1 MDFSS
6 AMKRFFTITAAIG
19 WAMFVA
25 LMPNEAFAEK
35 RVALVVGN
43 SSYSAVPQ
51 LPNPARDA
59 TSVAKMFK
67 DAGFET
73 VETYLDVGNLD
84 FKRAIRK
91 FEDTAVDADIA
102 VLFYAG
108 HGIEIGGTNYLI
120 PIDAKLA
127 SDRDA
132 PDEAIPLD
140 RLVLSADGA
149 KKLRVIILDACRD
162 NPYAGKMRR
171 ESRAALRAVSS
182 GLGKVEPSSTDTL
195 IAYAAKAGSTAEDGE
210 RDHSPFTA
218 ALLKNLTVPGLD
230 LRLAFGRVK
239 DEVMKATNGRQE
251 PFVYGSLGG
260 GNYSLV
266 PAPVE
271 TTGATNPAAADV
283 KADYQLVEKIG
294 SRKAWEVFL
303 STHASGFYADL
314 AREQLKKFPERQSP
328 IVPVSIQPE
337 PQAEPNRGPSTR
349 ELVDWERVKD
359 SGDIAALKSFI
370 KRYPDSTLSVN
381 AQGKVDVLE
390 QALREREA
398 AARAA
403 REEAERQ
410 RKEAEAQK
418 RREDEERRAAAAEA
432 AQKAKAA
439 EAQRRAEEARLKAQ
453 EAARNKAAADA
464 EKLRLESE
472 RIAREAEAERKK
484 AEAAAAQEAV
494 CKTESA
500 LFDAIVEKG
509 SESGNID
516 ALKRFSKDTTCERL
530 KPQVVAKLD
539 AWTSNTPDLIKSAQ
553 TQLARINCYSGTAT
567 GQMTDA
573 TRASLVRYL
582 GIKKRPTADTKVTEA
597 LVQELGKQAALTCPT
612 ICPAGQVAQG
622 ATCVAKAPPPK
633 PAPKVARR
641 ERERDEPRHETRRR
655 EPARPQQ
662 QAQRPQQ
669 SQRQQASNY
678 GGGGGGARPGAATMI
693 GVGF

>member
-1 MDFSS
+1 
-6 AMKRFFTITAAIG
+6 MKRFLTIAAAIG
-19 WAMFVA
+19 WATLLAFT
-25 LMPNEAFAEK
+25 PSKAFAEK

-43 SSYSAVPQ
+43 SSYSAVPT
-51 LPNPARDA
+51 LPNPSRDA
-59 TSVAKMFK
+59 NAVAKLFR

-91 FEDTAVDADIA
+91 FEDTAMDADVA

-108 HGIEIGGTNYLI
+108 HGIEIGGTNYLV

-162 NPYAGKMRR
+162 NPFAGKMRR

-182 GLGKVEPSSTDTL
+182 GLSKVEPSSTDTL

-218 ALLKNLTVPGLD
+218 ALLKHLTVPGLD

-239 DEVMKATNGRQE
+239 DEVMKSTNGRQE

-266 PAPVE
+266 PAPVDIK
-271 TTGATNPAAADV
+271 GGSNPAAADV

-303 STHASGFYADL
+303 STHTSGFYSDL
-314 AREQLKKFPERQSP
+314 AREQLKKFPEQGSP
-328 IVPVSIQPE
+328 IIPASIQPAPQPIE
-337 PQAEPNRGPSTR
+337 PSRGPSTR
-349 ELVDWERVKD
+349 ELLDWERVKD
-359 SGDIAALKSFI
+359 SGDINALKSFI

-390 QALREREA
+390 QAQREREA

-403 REEAERQ
+403 REETERQ
-410 RKEAEAQK
+410 RREVEAQK
-418 RREDEERRAAAAEA
+418 RREDEERKAAAAGA
-432 AQKAKAA
+432 AQKAKAEDA
-439 EAQRRAEEARLKAQ
+439 ARRAEEARLKAE
-453 EAARNKAAADA
+453 EASKNKAAAEA
-464 EKLRLESE
+464 EKLRLESD
-472 RIAREAEAERKK
+472 RIAREAEAEKKK
-484 AEAAAAQEAV
+484 AEVAAAQESI

-500 LFDAIVEKG
+500 LFDAIVAKG
-509 SESGNID
+509 NESGNID
-516 ALKRFSKDTTCERL
+516 ALKRFSTTNTCERL
-530 KPQVVAKLD
+530 KPQVVARLD
-539 AWTSNTPDLIKSAQ
+539 TWTANTPELIKSAQ

-567 GQMTDA
+567 GQMNDA

-582 GIKKRPTADTKVTEA
+582 NVKKRPTGDTNVTEG
-597 LVQELGKQAALTCPT
+597 LVSELGKQAALTCPT
-612 ICPAGQVAQG
+612 ICPANQVAQG

-633 PAPKVARR
+633 PAPKVAKRTR
-641 ERERDEPRHETRRR
+641 EEPRRETRRQEQPR
-655 EPARPQQ
+655 QQ
-662 QAQRPQQ
+662 
-669 SQRQQASNY
+669 QRQQASNS
-678 GGGGGGARPGAATMI
+678 GGGGGGGGGGRAATMI

>member
-1 MDFSS
+1 
-6 AMKRFFTITAAIG
+6 MKRFLTIAAAIG
-19 WAMFVA
+19 WAMFLA
-25 LMPNEAFAEK
+25 LMPNPALADR

-43 SSYSAVPQ
+43 SNYSAVPT
-51 LPNPARDA
+51 LPNPSRDA
-59 TSVAKMFK
+59 TAVAKMFR

-91 FEDTAVDADIA
+91 FEDTAVDADVA
-102 VLFYAG
+102 VLYYAG
-108 HGIEIGGTNYLI
+108 HGIEIGGTNYLV

-149 KKLRVIILDACRD
+149 KKLRVVILDACRD

-171 ESRAALRAVSS
+171 ESRAALRVVSS

-218 ALLKNLTVPGLD
+218 ALLKHLTVPGLD

-239 DEVMKATNGRQE
+239 DEVMKSTNNRQE

-266 PAPVE
+266 PAAVDPK
-271 TTGATNPAAADV
+271 GATSAVTADV

-303 STHASGFYADL
+303 STHTSGFYADL
-314 AREQLKKFPERQSP
+314 AREQLKKFPDSSGQP
-328 IVPVSIQPE
+328 QLVPVSIPVPQ

-349 ELVDWERVKD
+349 ELLDWERVKD
-359 SGDIAALKSFI
+359 SADVNALKSFI
-370 KRYPDSTLSVN
+370 KRYPDSTLAVN
-381 AQGKVDVLE
+381 AQGKIDVLE
-390 QALREREA
+390 QGQREREA
-398 AARAA
+398 TQRAA

-418 RREDEERRAAAAEA
+418 QREAEERRAAAAQE

-439 EAQRRAEEARLKAQ
+439 EAERRAEEARRKADD
-453 EAARNKAAADA
+453 AAKNQAAAEA

-472 RIAREAEAERKK
+472 RVGREAEAERKK
-484 AEAAAAQEAV
+484 AEVSAAQESI

-500 LFDAIVEKG
+500 LFDAIAAKG
-509 SESGNID
+509 NEAGNID
-516 ALKRFSKDTTCERL
+516 ALKRFSRDNSCERL
-530 KPQVVAKLD
+530 KPQVTAKLD
-539 AWTSNTPDLIKSAQ
+539 AWTANTPELIKSAQ
-553 TQLARINCYSGTAT
+553 TQLARINCYSGGVT
-567 GQMTDA
+567 GQMNDT

-582 GIKKRPTADTKVTEA
+582 GVKKRPTSDTKVTEE
-597 LVQELGKQAALTCPT
+597 LVSELGKQAALTCPT

-622 ATCVAKAPPPK
+622 ATCVAKAPPP
-633 PAPKVARR
+633 RR
-641 ERERDEPRHETRRR
+641 EPPPRTAKREEPRRETRREEPRR
-655 EPARPQQ
+655 EQRQQPQQ
-662 QAQRPQQ
+662 QQQ
-669 SQRQQASNY
+669 QQRQQASSS
-678 GGGGGGARPGAATMI
+678 RPAGATMI

>member
-1 MDFSS
+1 
-6 AMKRFFTITAAIG
+6 MKRFLTIAAAIG
-19 WAMFVA
+19 WAIFLA
-25 LMPNEAFAEK
+25 LMPNEALADR

-43 SSYSAVPQ
+43 SNYSAVPT
-51 LPNPARDA
+51 LPNPSRDA
-59 TSVAKMFK
+59 TAVAKMFR

-91 FEDTAVDADIA
+91 FEDTAVDADVA
-102 VLFYAG
+102 VLYYAG
-108 HGIEIGGTNYLI
+108 HGIEIGGTNYLV

-132 PDEAIPLD
+132 ADEAIPLD

-149 KKLRVIILDACRD
+149 KKLRVVILDACRD

-218 ALLKNLTVPGLD
+218 ALLKHLTVPGLD

-239 DEVMKATNGRQE
+239 DEVMKATNNRQE

-266 PAPVE
+266 PVV
-271 TTGATNPAAADV
+271 TDQKGATSAVTADV

-303 STHASGFYADL
+303 STHTSGFYHDL
-314 AREQLKKFPERQSP
+314 AREQLKKFPEASP
-328 IVPVSIQPE
+328 LQKMQDSAPQLVPVSIPNQP
-337 PQAEPNRGPSTR
+337 ADPNRGPTTR
-349 ELVDWERVKD
+349 ELIDWERVKD
-359 SGDIAALKSFI
+359 SADVNALKNFI
-370 KRYPDSTLSVN
+370 KRYPDSPLSVN
-381 AQGKVDVLE
+381 AQGKIDVLE
-390 QALREREA
+390 QAQREREA
-398 AARAA
+398 AQRAA
-403 REEAERQ
+403 RDEVERQ
-410 RKEAEAQK
+410 RREAEAQK
-418 RREDEERRAAAAEA
+418 RREEEERRATAAQE
-432 AQKAKAA
+432 AQKAKVVDA
-439 EAQRRAEEARLKAQ
+439 ERRAEEAKRKA
-453 EAARNKAAADA
+453 EDAAKNQAAAQA

-472 RIAREAEAERKK
+472 RVAREAEAERKK
-484 AEAAAAQEAV
+484 AEVAAAQESI

-500 LFDAIVEKG
+500 LFDAIAAKG
-509 SESGNID
+509 SEPANID
-516 ALKRFSKDTTCERL
+516 ALKRFAKDTTCERL
-530 KPQVVAKLD
+530 KPQVTARLD
-539 AWTSNTPDLIKSAQ
+539 SWTANTPELIKSAQ

-567 GQMTDA
+567 GQMNDA
-573 TRASLVRYL
+573 TRASVVRYL
-582 GIKKRPTADTKVTEA
+582 GVKKRPTSDTKVTEE
-597 LVQELGKQAALTCPT
+597 LVSELGKQAALTCPT

-622 ATCVAKAPPPK
+622 ATCVAKAPPP
-633 PAPKVARR
+633 RR
-641 ERERDEPRHETRRR
+641 EPPPRTAKREEPRRETRREEPRR
-655 EPARPQQ
+655 EQRQQPQQ
-662 QAQRPQQ
+662 QQPQQ
-669 SQRQQASNY
+669 QRQQASSNN
-678 GGGGGGARPGAATMI
+678 GGRAAGATMI

>member
-1 MDFSS
+1 
-6 AMKRFFTITAAIG
+6 MKRFLTIAAAIG
-19 WAMFVA
+19 SAMFLA
-25 LMPNEAFAEK
+25 LMPNEALADR

-43 SSYSAVPQ
+43 SNYSAVPA
-51 LPNPARDA
+51 LPNPSRDA
-59 TSVAKMFK
+59 NAVAKMFR

-73 VETYLDVGNLD
+73 IETYLDVGNLD

-91 FEDTAVDADIA
+91 FEDTAVDADVA
-102 VLFYAG
+102 VLYYAG

-218 ALLKNLTVPGLD
+218 ALLKHLTVPGLD

-239 DEVMKATNGRQE
+239 DEVMKATNNRQE

-266 PAPVE
+266 PAATDPK
-271 TTGATNPAAADV
+271 GATNAATADV

-303 STHASGFYADL
+303 STHTSGFYADL
-314 AREQLKKFPERQSP
+314 AREQLKRFPDSSGQP
-328 IVPVSIQPE
+328 QLVPVSIPVPQE
-337 PQAEPNRGPSTR
+337 PSRGPSTR
-349 ELVDWERVKD
+349 ELLDWDRVKD
-359 SGDIAALKSFI
+359 SADVNALKSFI
-370 KRYPDSTLSVN
+370 KRYPDSTLAVN
-381 AQGKVDVLE
+381 AQGKIDVLE
-390 QALREREA
+390 QAQREREA
-398 AARAA
+398 AQRAA
-403 REEAERQ
+403 RDEVERQ
-410 RKEAEAQK
+410 RKEADAQK
-418 RREDEERRAAAAEA
+418 RREEEERRAATAQE

-439 EAQRRAEEARLKAQ
+439 DAERRAEEARRKA
-453 EAARNKAAADA
+453 EDAAKNQAAAQA

-484 AEAAAAQEAV
+484 AETAAAQESI

-500 LFDAIVEKG
+500 LFDAIAAKG
-509 SESGNID
+509 SEPGNID
-516 ALKRFSKDTTCERL
+516 ALKRFAKDTTCERL
-530 KPQVVAKLD
+530 KPQVTARLD
-539 AWTSNTPDLIKSAQ
+539 TWTANTPELIKSAQ
-553 TQLARINCYSGTAT
+553 TQLARINCYSGTAN
-567 GQMTDA
+567 GQMNDA

-582 GIKKRPTADTKVTEA
+582 GVKKRPTSDTKVTED
-597 LVQELGKQAALTCPT
+597 LVSELGKQAALTCPT
-612 ICPAGQVAQG
+612 ICPASQVAQG
-622 ATCVAKAPPPK
+622 ATCVAKAPPP
-633 PAPKVARR
+633 RR
-641 ERERDEPRHETRRR
+641 EPPPRTAKREEPRRETRREEPRR
-655 EPARPQQ
+655 EQRQQPQQ
-662 QAQRPQQ
+662 
-669 SQRQQASNY
+669 QRQQASS
-678 GGGGGGARPGAATMI
+678 GGGGGGRAAGATMI

>member
-1 MDFSS
+1 
-6 AMKRFFTITAAIG
+6 MKRFLTIAAAIG
-19 WAMFVA
+19 SAMFLA
-25 LMPNEAFAEK
+25 LMPNEALADR

-43 SSYSAVPQ
+43 SSYSAVPT
-51 LPNPARDA
+51 LPNPTRDA
-59 TSVAKMFK
+59 TAVAKLFR

-91 FEDTAVDADIA
+91 FEDTAVDADVA
-102 VLFYAG
+102 VLYYAG
-108 HGIEIGGTNYLI
+108 HGIEIGGTNYLV

-149 KKLRVIILDACRD
+149 KKLRVVILDACRD

-218 ALLKNLTVPGLD
+218 ALLKHLTVPGLD

-239 DEVMKATNGRQE
+239 DEVMKATNNRQE

-266 PAPVE
+266 PV
-271 TTGATNPAAADV
+271 TTDQKGATTAAGADV

-303 STHASGFYADL
+303 STHTSGFYADL
-314 AREQLKKFPERQSP
+314 AREQLKKFPDSSGQP
-328 IVPVSIQPE
+328 QLVPVSIPVPQE
-337 PQAEPNRGPSTR
+337 PSRGPSTR
-349 ELVDWERVKD
+349 ELLDWDRVKD
-359 SGDIAALKSFI
+359 SADVNALKSFI
-370 KRYPDSTLSVN
+370 KRYPDSTLAVN
-381 AQGKVDVLE
+381 AQGKIDVLE
-390 QALREREA
+390 QAQRERDA
-398 AARAA
+398 AQRAA
-403 REEAERQ
+403 RDEVERQ

-418 RREDEERRAAAAEA
+418 RREEEERRATAAQE

-439 EAQRRAEEARLKAQ
+439 DAERRAEEAKRKAE
-453 EAARNKAAADA
+453 EAAKNQAAAQA

-484 AEAAAAQEAV
+484 VETAAAQESI

-500 LFDAIVEKG
+500 LFDAIAAKG
-509 SESGNID
+509 SEPGNVD
-516 ALKRFSKDTTCERL
+516 ALKRFAKDTTCERL
-530 KPQVVAKLD
+530 KPQVTAKLD
-539 AWTSNTPDLIKSAQ
+539 SWTANTPELIKSAQ

-567 GQMTDA
+567 GQMSDA

-582 GIKKRPTADTKVTEA
+582 GVKKRPTSDTKVTEE
-597 LVQELGKQAALTCPT
+597 LVSELGKQAALTCPT
-612 ICPAGQVAQG
+612 ICPASQVAQG
-622 ATCVAKAPPPK
+622 ATCVAKAPPP
-633 PAPKVARR
+633 RR
-641 ERERDEPRHETRRR
+641 EPPPRTAKREEPRRETRREEPRR
-655 EPARPQQ
+655 EQRQQPQQ
-662 QAQRPQQ
+662 Q
-669 SQRQQASNY
+669 QRQQASSNN
-678 GGGGGGARPGAATMI
+678 GGGGGGRAGGMTMI

>member
-1 MDFSS
+1 
-6 AMKRFFTITAAIG
+6 MKRFFTIAAAIG
-19 WAMFVA
+19 WAMFLA
-25 LMPNEAFAEK
+25 LMPNEALAER

-43 SSYSAVPQ
+43 SNYSAVPQ
-51 LPNPARDA
+51 LPNPSRDA
-59 TSVAKMFK
+59 NAVAKMFK
-67 DAGFET
+67 AAGFET
-73 VETYLDVGNLD
+73 TETYLDVGNLD

-91 FEDTAVDADIA
+91 FEDTANEADIA
-102 VLFYAG
+102 VLYYAG
-108 HGIEIGGTNYLI
+108 HGIEIGGINYLV
-120 PIDAKLA
+120 PVDAKLA

-218 ALLKNLTVPGLD
+218 ALLKHLTVPGLD

-260 GNYSLV
+260 GNYALV
-266 PAPVE
+266 PAPAEVK
-271 TTGATNPAAADV
+271 GATNAAAADV
-283 KADYQLVEKIG
+283 KADYELVEKIG

-303 STHASGFYADL
+303 STHKTGFYSDL
-314 AREQLKKFPERQSP
+314 AREQIKKFPEVASLGTSV
-328 IVPVSIQPE
+328 VPAPE
-337 PQAEPNRGPSTR
+337 PSRGPSTR
-349 ELVDWERVKD
+349 ELLDWEKVKD
-359 SGDIAALKSFI
+359 SADINALKSFI
-370 KRYPDSTLSVN
+370 KRYPESTLAVN
-381 AQGKVDVLE
+381 AQGKIDVLE

-403 REEAERQ
+403 REEVERQ
-410 RKEAEAQK
+410 RKETEAQK
-418 RREDEERRAAAAEA
+418 KREDDERRAAAAEA
-432 AQKAKAA
+432 AQKAKAVEA
-439 EAQRRAEEARLKAQ
+439 ERRAEEARRKA
-453 EAARNKAAADA
+453 EEGARNKAAAEA

-484 AEAAAAQEAV
+484 AEAQAAQESI

-500 LFDAIVEKG
+500 LFDAIVAKG
-509 SESGNID
+509 SDSANLEG
-516 ALKRFSKDTTCERL
+516 LKRFAKETSCERL
-530 KPQVVAKLD
+530 KPQVAAKLD
-539 AWTSNTPDLIKSAQ
+539 SWTANTPALIKSAQ
-553 TQLARINCYSGTAT
+553 TQLARINCYAGSVT
-567 GQMTDA
+567 GEMNDA

-582 GIKKRPTADTKVTEA
+582 NVKKRPSSDLKVTED
-597 LVQELGKQAALTCPT
+597 LVAELGKQAALTCPT
-612 ICPAGQVAQG
+612 ICPAGQTVQG
-622 ATCVAKAPPPK
+622 ATCVAARPAPP
-633 PAPKVARR
+633 APTKAARR
-641 ERERDEPRHETRRR
+641 EEPRRETRRR
-655 EPARPQQ
+655 EEPPRQQQPQQ
-662 QAQRPQQ
+662 PQPQ
-669 SQRQQASNY
+669 PQRQQASS
-678 GGGGGGARPGAATMI
+678 GGAGRAATMI

>member
-1 MDFSS
+1 
-6 AMKRFFTITAAIG
+6 MKRLLTIAAAIG
-19 WAMFVA
+19 WTTLVA
-25 LMPNEAFAEK
+25 LMPDEALAER

-43 SSYSAVPQ
+43 SNYAAVPQ
-51 LPNPARDA
+51 LPNPSRDA
-59 TSVAKMFK
+59 NAVAKMFK
-67 DAGFET
+67 DAGFHTIET
-73 VETYLDVGNLD
+73 HLDVGNLD

-91 FEDTAVDADIA
+91 FEDTAMEADIA
-102 VLFYAG
+102 VLYYAG

-195 IAYAAKAGSTAEDGE
+195 IAYAAKAGSTAEDGD

-218 ALLKNLTVPGLD
+218 ALLKHLTVPGLD

-266 PAPVE
+266 AAPAEVKGV
-271 TTGATNPAAADV
+271 THAAAAADV
-283 KADYQLVEKIG
+283 KADYELVEKIG

-303 STHASGFYADL
+303 STHKTGFYSDL
-314 AREQLKKFPERQSP
+314 AREQLKKFPEVASLGP
-328 IVPVSIQPE
+328 AAVPPPE
-337 PQAEPNRGPSTR
+337 PSRGPSTR
-349 ELVDWERVKD
+349 ELLDWERVKD
-359 SGDIAALKSFI
+359 SADINALKGFI
-370 KRYPDSTLSVN
+370 RRHPDSTLAVN
-381 AQGKVDVLE
+381 AQGKIDMLE
-390 QALREREA
+390 QAAREREA

-418 RREDEERRAAAAEA
+418 KREDEERRAAAAEA

-439 EAQRRAEEARLKAQ
+439 EAERRAEEARRKAE
-453 EAARNKAAADA
+453 EAAKNKAAAEA

-472 RIAREAEAERKK
+472 RKAREAEAERKK
-484 AEAAAAQEAV
+484 AEAAAAQESI
-494 CKTESA
+494 CKSESTR
-500 LFDAIVEKG
+500 LDAIVAKG
-509 SESGNID
+509 SDSANVEE
-516 ALKRFSKDTTCERL
+516 LKRFAKETTCERL
-530 KPQVVAKLD
+530 KPQVAAKLD
-539 AWTSNTPDLIKSAQ
+539 AWTANTPALIKSAQ
-553 TQLARINCYSGTAT
+553 TQLARINCYAGAAT
-567 GQMTDA
+567 GEMNDA

-582 GIKKRPTADTKVTEA
+582 TVKKRPSSEVKVTED
-597 LVQELGKQAALTCPT
+597 LVSELGKQAALTCPT
-612 ICPAGQVAQG
+612 ICPAGQTAQG
-622 ATCVAKAPPPK
+622 ATCVAAK
-633 PAPKVARR
+633 PAPAKAAKR
-641 ERERDEPRHETRRR
+641 EEPRRDSRETRRR
-655 EPARPQQ
+655 EEQPRQQ
-662 QAQRPQQ
+662 QQQ
-669 SQRQQASNY
+669 QQQRQQASNS
-678 GGGGGGARPGAATMI
+678 GAGRAATMI